1 MMVTL
6 SYSLWYLGLN
16 VLVSLSTGSYAPLF
30 PLLAIEL
37 ISALIALA
45 VMAAKGAVSELR
57 FNPIYSVLSGIF
69 LACGNYMFF
78 TTINSNGIPF
88 AGSFAA
94 AEIVVFSL
102 LLWASTRTRK
112 SVGFYVIG
120 SALVA
125 AGLIVESFRLSG
137 SSVMLNAPLVEYGVA
152 LAVLYG
158 IGTFFYYISL
168 ERTKRQMA
176 TMFAVQLSEAAF
188 FAVLLA
194 AYSAS
199 ITLPHFSAYYVI
211 VVFAVAMALFLSFF
225 GETAMVNMLIPFGK
239 GAVSTGYTLS
249 DLQLIPVLMYS
260 LAINPTYWAS
270 YTPGIALIVIGSVF
284 LQRG

>member
-1 MMVTL
+1 
-6 SYSLWYLGLN
+6 
-16 VLVSLSTGSYAPLF
+16 
-30 PLLAIEL
+30 
-37 ISALIALA
+37 
-45 VMAAKGAVSELR
+45 
-57 FNPIYSVLSGIF
+57 
-69 LACGNYMFF
+69 
-78 TTINSNGIPF
+78 
-88 AGSFAA
+88 
-94 AEIVVFSL
+94 
-102 LLWASTRTRK
+102 
-112 SVGFYVIG
+112 
-120 SALVA
+120 
-125 AGLIVESFRLSG
+125 
-137 SSVMLNAPLVEYGVA
+137 
-152 LAVLYG
+152 
-158 IGTFFYYISL
+158 
-168 ERTKRQMA
+168 MA